1 MEKRYSIIFSSL
13 TGNTRKLA
21 DQIHEVLPAETCD
34 YFGEAKGE
42 EPSSE
47 VLYVGFWTDKGN
59 ADGDSL
65 KLLASLRKDFPVWN
79 CWFWCR

>member
-21 DQIHEVLPAETCD
+21 DQIHKVLPAETCD

-42 EPSSE
+42 DH
-47 VLYVGFWTDKGN
+47 LRRFFM
-59 ADGDSL
+59 
-65 KLLASLRKDFPVWN
+65 LASGPIREMQTEIPLNSLRP
-79 CWFWCR
+79 